1 MTTWT
6 RRSAPASTT
15 WTRRT
20 APTTL
25 DWVETITFKKESNNF
40 YTGFRGIHKGL
51 VPVKKSNN
59 FYTLAG
65 VTEGSGLYLIGKTVD
80 NFIEAVVR

>member
-1 MTTWT
+1 M
-6 RRSAPASTT
+6 TT

-20 APTTL
+20 APTAIE
-25 DWVETITFKKESNNF
+25 WVETITLKKESNNF
-40 YTGFRGIHKGL
+40 YTGFRGITKGK

-65 VTEGSGLYLIGKTVD
+65 ATDGSGSYLLGKTVA
-80 NFIEAVVR
+80 NFVEVVLR